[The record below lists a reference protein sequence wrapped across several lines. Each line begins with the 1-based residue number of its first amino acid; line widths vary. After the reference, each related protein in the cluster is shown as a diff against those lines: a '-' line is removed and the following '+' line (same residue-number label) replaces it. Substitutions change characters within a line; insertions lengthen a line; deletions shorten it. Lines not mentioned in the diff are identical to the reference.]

1 MKTWTVEQTSVV
13 GGPPAAVWASITS
26 LEGIN
31 REMGPWLQMT
41 LPPEARGLTL
51 DAALET
57 LGEPLFAS
65 RVLLFGI
72 IPVERMRVTLVEL
85 EPGRRFVEQSP
96 MLTLRYWRHE
106 RTLAPEGSDCRITDR
121 LTFAPPVAVF
131 APILR
136 RVVSALFAHR
146 HRRLAE
152 TFPRT

>member
-1 MKTWTVEQTSVV
+1 MVAAA
-13 GGPPAAVWASITS
+13 PAAVWASITS
-26 LEGIN
+26 IEGVN
-31 REMGPWLQMT
+31 HEMGPWLQMT
-41 LPPEARGLTL
+41 VPPEARGLTL
-51 DAALET
+51 DAALGS

-106 RTLAPEGSDCRITDR
+106 RTLAPEGTNCRITDR
-121 LTFAPPVAVF
+121 LTFAPPVAAF

-136 RVVSALFAHR
+136 RVVSAFFAHR
-146 HRRLAE
+146 HRRLAA
-152 TFPRT
+152 TFPRM